1 MRRYYAEKMLYL
13 PGTTYLVSDH
23 IVSRQVCV
31 CVCVR
36 VCVCVC
42 VCVCLCVSVSVSVSV
57 CVHAYRISIHSVC

>member
-42 VCVCLCVSVSVSVSV
+42 VCVCLCVSVYKVLSL
-57 CVHAYRISIHSVC
+57 

>member
-31 CVCVR
+31 CVCV
-36 VCVCVC
+36 
-42 VCVCLCVSVSVSVSV
+42 CLCVSVSVSVSV
-57 CVHAYRISIHSVC
+57 CVCVCVCEGLRV